1 MALTRIETQITY
13 RSGGGGVFYHFEVV
27 MDQNNNITVRN
38 ILTPTGLMTDSMV
51 GLPQSVLDDIETAI
65 GQLEDLVA
73 QTSSVG
79 GILTYAAETTQSVTF
94 STPFSST
101 SYRVQV
107 SVEDFITYRIR
118 NKTLT
123 GFDIELG
130 IEYTGDVGYDVF
142 V

>member
-1 MALTRIETQITY
+1 MALTRIETQVTF
-13 RSGGGGVFYHFEVV
+13 RSGGGGVFYYFEVV
-27 MDQNNNITVRN
+27 QDQAGNITVRN

-65 GQLEDLVA
+65 GQVEDLVA
-73 QTSSVG
+73 QSSAVG
-79 GILTYAAETTQSVTF
+79 GILTFAAETSQPVVFATSF
-94 STPFSST
+94 SNTN
-101 SYRVQV
+101 YRVHV
-107 SVEDFITYRIR
+107 SAGDFITWRIT

-130 IEYTGDVGYDVF
+130 VTYTGDVGYDVF